1 MTRFPNK
8 FTTNFDENK
17 RIVDEVTK
25 GATTRVRNKVAGYIT
40 RTNALAQASSA
51 MDSDIEE
58 EIIE

>member
-17 RIVDEVTK
+17 RIVDEVTS
-25 GATTRVRNKVAGYIT
+25 GITTRLRNKVAGYIT
-40 RTNALAQASSA
+40 RANALAQSNSA
-51 MDSDIEE
+51 MDSDLE

>member
-17 RIVDEVTK
+17 RIVDEVTS
-25 GATTRVRNKVAGYIT
+25 GITTRLRNKVAGYIT
-40 RTNALAQASSA
+40 RANALAQSSSA
-51 MDSDIEE
+51 MDSDLE

>member
-17 RIVDEVTK
+17 RIVDEVT
-25 GATTRVRNKVAGYIT
+25 GGITTRLRNKVAGYIT
-40 RTNALAQASSA
+40 RAKALTQSSSA
-51 MDSDIEE
+51 MDSDLE